1 MDEQRLGRL
10 EHKLD
15 ELNVS
20 QLKILASI
28 DYHILRTDLSEE
40 RLEHMEEIWESLQAH
55 LNRVEGVMLAGKWII
70 GLIGFIGT
78 LIGIWIAFR

>member
-1 MDEQRLGRL
+1 MDEQRLDRL
-10 EHKLD
+10 EHRLD

-28 DYHILRTDLSEE
+28 DYHIFRTDLSEE
-40 RLEHMEEIWESLQAH
+40 RLEHMEEIWERLQAH
-55 LNRVEGVMLAGKWII
+55 LNRVEGMMIVGKWII